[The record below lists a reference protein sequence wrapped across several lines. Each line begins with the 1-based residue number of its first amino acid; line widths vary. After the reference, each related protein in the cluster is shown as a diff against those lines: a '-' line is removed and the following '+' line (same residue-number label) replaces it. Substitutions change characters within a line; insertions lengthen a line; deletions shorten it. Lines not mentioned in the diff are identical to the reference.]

1 MSNSNL
7 FSDRLREPL
16 NETSRKARRNLMA
29 ASVIGVIIS
38 KVGLI
43 PSKIAAFGVEFDSA
57 DQQALIYLLAAS
69 VAYFTICFAVYVY
82 SELTA
87 WKIVFA
93 SKEIEELKEASQTTS
108 MLLHGFNEAD
118 KFKEHI
124 KKVLNNTKSAFN
136 VRLFIELGIPII
148 FATFSFIS
156 LLSYDAPEKTNKD
169 GAKIEKV
176 VVKQANKNIKT
187 TRKETRASYIKRYI
201 PKG

>member
-43 PSKIAAFGVEFDSA
+43 PSKIAAFGVQFDSA
-57 DQQALIYLLAAS
+57 NQQALMYLLAAS
-69 VAYFTICFAVYVY
+69 VTYFAICFAVYVY

-108 MLLHGFNEAD
+108 MLMHGYNEAD

-124 KKVLNNTKSAFN
+124 KKVLNSTKPTFN
-136 VRLFIELGIPII
+136 VRLFVELGIPII

-156 LLSYDAPEKTNKD
+156 LLSYDVPKIINKD
-169 GAKIEKV
+169 DVKIEKV
-176 VVKQANKNIKT
+176 VPKQANKSLKQD
-187 TRKETRASYIKRYI
+187 K
-201 PKG
+201 